1 MQMHTGLIAAI
12 AVAAARAAVHKID
25 VGKGG
30 KTYTPDV
37 VKADKGDVLE
47 FRFVG
52 GTHDAVTGDM
62 DRPCQPARKK
72 DGAFSSGVFKGTPS
86 KVGTLAVRAES
97 AMPRGWRILDGAAS
111 LRVADTDK
119 YWKQSEVF
127 KVTVN
132 SKDPMMVY
140 CSVGMHCSDGMVM
153 VINPTGDTSLDAFKA
168 AAKGKSGKAPDGVF
182 GGQLDSPS
190 A

>member
-1 MQMHTGLIAAI
+1 MQMHTGLVAAI
-12 AVAAARAAVHKID
+12 AIAAARAAVHKID

-30 KTYTPDV
+30 RTYTPDV
-37 VKADKGDVLE
+37 VKAEKGDVLE

-52 GTHDAVTGDM
+52 GIHDAVAGDM
-62 DRPCQPARKK
+62 SRPCQPAARK
-72 DGAFSSGVFKGTPS
+72 DGAFSSGVFKGSPS
-86 KVGTLAVRAES
+86 T
-97 AMPRGWRILDGAAS
+97 
-111 LRVADTDK
+111 
-119 YWKQSEVF
+119 SEVF

-153 VINPTGDTSLDAFKA
+153 VINPTADSSLDAFKA
-168 AAKGKSGKAPDGVF
+168 AARGKDGKSPGGAF
-182 GGQLDSPS
+182 GGQLGSPS